1 MIFSKKM
8 EIARSIG
15 VMIGVEKTVVRML
28 FCLCKEL
35 RIIAAGRKIVVSNSK
50 IYFFEE
56 HQRQ

>member
-8 EIARSIG
+8 EITRSIG

-35 RIIAAGRKIVVSNSK
+35 GIIAVGRKIVVSNSK
-50 IYFFEE
+50 RYFFEE
-56 HQRQ
+56 RQRH